1 MRNLTEQQ
9 KLELTQGIIRML
21 DQFGLD
27 AEQQIRVLGFPE
39 GTKTRVLRQYRQNI
53 PFPDDPEVQ
62 ERVSILLHI
71 NDALRT
77 TYPTNPQM
85 ALFWVRKKHR
95 RLGNAT
101 PVEVMSRGGRN
112 DLIDVL
118 SQLDC
123 VVEWDMSSVKS
134 SQ

>member
-1 MRNLTEQQ
+1 
-9 KLELTQGIIRML
+9 
-21 DQFGLD
+21 
-27 AEQQIRVLGFPE
+27 VLGFPE
-39 GTKTRVLRQYRQNI
+39 GTKARTLRQYRQNI

-85 ALFWVRKKHR
+85 ALFWIRKKNR
-95 RLGNAT
+95 RLDYAT
-101 PVEVMSRGGRN
+101 PVEVMCRGGRN

-123 VVEWDMSSVKS
+123 VVEWDMSSAKPS
-134 SQ
+134 

>member
-1 MRNLTEQQ
+1 MKNLTEEQR
-9 KLELTQGIIRML
+9 LELTRGIIRML

-27 AEQQIRVLGFPE
+27 AEEQIRVLGFPA
-39 GTKTRVLRQYRQNI
+39 GTKTRTLRQYRNNV
-53 PFPDDPEVQ
+53 PFPDDPEIQ

-85 ALFWVRKKHR
+85 ALFWIRKKNRH
-95 RLGNAT
+95 LDNAT

-123 VVEWDMSSVKS
+123 IVNWDMSSARPS
-134 SQ
+134 

>member
-1 MRNLTEQQ
+1 MANLSEEQNI
-9 KLELTQGIIRML
+9 ELTRGIIRML

-39 GTKTRVLRQYRQNI
+39 GTRTRTLRQHRENI
-53 PFPDDPEVQ
+53 PFPDDPSIQ
-62 ERVSILLHI
+62 ERVSILVHI

-85 ALFWVRKKHR
+85 ALFWVRKKNRH
-95 RLGNAT
+95 LDNAT
-101 PVEVMSRGGRN
+101 PVEVMSRGTKN

-123 VVEWDMSSVKS
+123 TVHWDISSS
-134 SQ
+134 

>member
-1 MRNLTEQQ
+1 MTNIPEEK
-9 KLELTQGIIRML
+9 KLELTRGIIRML

-27 AEQQIRVLGFPE
+27 AEQQIKVLGFPE
-39 GTKTRVLRQYRQNI
+39 GTRTRTLRQHREHKA
-53 PFPDDPEVQ
+53 FPDDPQIQ

-85 ALFWVRKKHR
+85 ALFWVRKKNRH
-95 RLGNAT
+95 LDNAT
-101 PVEVMSRGGRN
+101 PVEVMSRGSRN

-123 VVEWDMSSVKS
+123 TVHWDMASAKN
-134 SQ
+134 

>member
-1 MRNLTEQQ
+1 MVNLSEDKQM
-9 KLELTQGIIRML
+9 ELTRGIIRML

-27 AEQQIRVLGFPE
+27 AEQQIRVLGFPQ
-39 GTKTRVLRQYRQNI
+39 GTRTKILRQHRTNI
-53 PFPDDPEVQ
+53 PFPDDPRIQ

-85 ALFWVRKKHR
+85 ALFWIRKKNRH
-95 RLGNAT
+95 LDNAT
-101 PVEVMSRGGRN
+101 PVEVMSRGSKN

-123 VVEWDMSSVKS
+123 TVHWDMTGSKG
-134 SQ
+134 